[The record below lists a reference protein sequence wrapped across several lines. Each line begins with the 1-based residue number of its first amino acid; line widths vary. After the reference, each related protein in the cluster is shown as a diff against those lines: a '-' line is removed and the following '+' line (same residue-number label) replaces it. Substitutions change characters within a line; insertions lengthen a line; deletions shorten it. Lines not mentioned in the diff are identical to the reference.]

1 MLITK
6 GGGECI
12 GIGLVE
18 VIRKVCAS
26 IMNNRL
32 WAVINLN
39 DILHGFRQGR
49 GTATAI
55 MEENL
60 DQQLAGLC
68 HDPLFQVFLDV
79 QKAYDSLD
87 RVRCMEIIRGYI
99 PGTNLQRL
107 LHQYRE
113 KQGEVT
119 KAGKL
124 FGHPFGTERGVT

>member
-1 MLITK
+1 
-6 GGGECI
+6 
-12 GIGLVE
+12 
-18 VIRKVCAS
+18 
-26 IMNNRL
+26 
-32 WAVINLN
+32 
-39 DILHGFRQGR
+39 
-49 GTATAI
+49 

-60 DQQLAGLC
+60 SQQLAGLC
-68 HDPLFQVFLDV
+68 HDPLLQVFLDV
-79 QKAYDSLD
+79 RKAYDSLD

-107 LHQYRE
+107 LHQYRD